1 MAIPHPFKT
10 VRRAGTPSTGGS
22 VMTLQ
27 SHVASPTAHPIYQK
41 KGDAVGNVSLAEHN
55 NDVGAHR
62 VHYLRRLE
70 LATSLDDYDAS
81 KVIDPSYYSGS
92 NPTDISNIWKTIPT
106 TYLLELIFANPD
118 KYIPKLLKKD
128 NIIDDVTHVASDV
141 KEAPSWSLF
150 KTMYDLVAS
159 FQISGS
165 GNPLA
170 NIFALKDHRHDGVYS
185 ESGHMHRIT
194 DIVDVYGNVSVAA
207 VNHDH
212 DDRYWLRAEVLDTVF
227 DPSVLRQTGIWPLM
241 PYFKTVDPEV
251 SRVKSAEYQED
262 LDLNL
267 YGTQGNYSFHID
279 AAKVSLEGYNY
290 PDSVAD
296 AMDKHYTSTGD
307 KASDISTDNSLEQTA
322 VLAVLSNNA
331 EPFNFSSDRAIDYL
345 NTDPSKSVTY
355 RVVNQML
362 SVNVPIKKYDR
373 VALGTSVT
381 KAVEQYKDSVAGI
394 FWRTGYSLET
404 AWYIDGVLKIAGL
417 TPSSMMGLVNSGDP
431 VTAIAE
437 HIESALDRKM
447 NQSSSSSGDGSSSDT
462 WDTSIS
468 YVTAGYYHP
477 DVGIASLEVVR
488 ATKFAAAI
496 GQSRSGT
503 LAQTVETSNVN
514 IVHHDSTN
522 WTIPNKVNLGSAMT
536 AEAAS
541 SKFDEM
547 QAFFLYS
554 TLLPYRNYYI
564 TTSSERILSYPA
576 NDSIEMTGTR
586 LNDEYTYK
594 SGSASLPYSR
604 DVSRFDLKSNDGDID
619 SLVTSEG
626 AIIAYPDEELISGER
641 PFPLL
646 AEYRKCIEGTV
657 YLDGVNY
664 YETDGTHNGTV
675 MPKMKLKTH
684 VVGAVITGDVYRKV
698 MVVDALGNGR
708 RMLRPMVQEEYYN
721 TSIDSN
727 YYVYNSDTHVF
738 SRFSP
743 AESYFDPTVPGAVQ
757 VYTPY
762 SIYRVSYTDTKLE
775 LEEGDLLPLT
785 VNNSPLLAGVT
796 YKFFETAVPYD
807 SATETYQFPD
817 GGITIIPRVPEYAG
831 TDDAEDI
838 KTDEYKYYTL
848 SGSTY
853 TPITGEVVPSS
864 NLYRLP
870 IDTEG
875 TKYVVAGTKVSVPTT
890 GGVAEVHYGVSNL
903 KYQTNTVDLN
913 KVRCKAFFFE
923 THDNSFVEYKKYF
936 SKGEG
941 KDYILVTDRTGDPS
955 AKGLYEIIDVE
966 DYFNVAAAIIQL
978 TTVGANAT
986 VNSKKL
992 IYTIDSSGR
1001 LVTWDDWQRL
1011 ITERNIDA
1019 TMKSLG
1025 VVYNDDPLWTALG
1038 TANANYSIA
1047 NTFAKAK
1054 LLSSTVED
1062 NISALN
1068 RLGVSGTNQ
1077 NTRLYD
1083 TIKDSGLA
1091 YLSDLTSY
1099 VKKTDGTESP
1109 AANARKDDSYSKTLD
1124 RVDALETYKT
1134 NHENAHGGNTGFDAK
1149 LANVINTVGNSESG
1163 LVRSYNDLRAEI
1175 GASTNQVSGK
1185 TIYSRVQALEEA
1197 GGLSVAVIDTV
1208 VELSSAAAGDDVKVL
1223 TLSSG
1228 EYENFIYSVVLR
1240 DNTRNITIPCP
1251 TAEIADPRH
1260 TGYVPVYVNASSLI
1274 FIKSDGVYLHVPNSW
1289 LDIYGGG
1296 NDLSVYI
1303 RRIPVAQET
1312 G

>member
-62 VHYLRRLE
+62 MHYLRRLE
-70 LATSLDDYDAS
+70 LATSLDDYDAGR
-81 KVIDPSYYSGS
+81 VIDPSFYSGP

-106 TYLLELIFANPD
+106 AYLLELIFAHPAKYLPLLLEKD
-118 KYIPKLLKKD
+118 K
-128 NIIDDVTHVASDV
+128 IIDDATHVASAV
-141 KEAPSWSLF
+141 KEAPSWRLF
-150 KTMYDLVAS
+150 KEMYDLVES
-159 FQISGS
+159 FQSSGS

-170 NIFALKDHRHDGVYS
+170 DIFALKEHRHDGIYS
-185 ESGHMHRIT
+185 LTGHQHRIT

-212 DDRYWLRAEVLDTVF
+212 DDRYWLRSEVLDTVF
-227 DPSVLRQTGIWPLM
+227 DPSVLRQTGIWPSM
-241 PYFKTVDPEV
+241 PYKKVLDPEV
-251 SRVKSAEYQED
+251 AAVRDEVDKEELD
-262 LDLNL
+262 LDL
-267 YGTQGNYSFHID
+267 YGVQGNYSFHID
-279 AAKVSLEGYNY
+279 ALKASLIEYHY
-290 PDSVAD
+290 PTSVAD
-296 AMDKHYTSTGD
+296 AMEKHYTSSSD
-307 KASDISTDNSLEQTA
+307 KASDVATDNALEQTA
-322 VLAVLSNNA
+322 VLAVLSNSMS
-331 EPFNFSSDRAIDYL
+331 PFDFSVDRAIDYL

-355 RVVNQML
+355 RVINQML
-362 SVNVPIKKYDR
+362 SVNAPIKKYDR
-373 VALGTSVT
+373 VALGTSVA

-404 AWYIDGVLKIAGL
+404 AWYIDGILKIAGL
-417 TPSSMMGLVNSGDP
+417 NPSSMMGLVNSGDP

-437 HIESALDRKM
+437 RIESALDKKM
-447 NQSSSSSGDGSSSDT
+447 SQSSSSSSTSDIDSSLD
-462 WDTSIS
+462 

-488 ATKFAAAI
+488 ATKFTAAI
-496 GQSRSGT
+496 GKSRSGT
-503 LAQTVETSNVN
+503 LAQNVETSNVK

-536 AEAAS
+536 ADAAS

-547 QAFFLYS
+547 QAFFLYT

-586 LNDEYTYK
+586 LNDEYTYRRNT
-594 SGSASLPYSR
+594 ASLPYSR
-604 DVSRFDLKSNDGDID
+604 DVSRFDLKSNDSDLD

-646 AEYRKCIEGTV
+646 AEYRKCKEGTV

-664 YETDGTHNGTV
+664 YETDGMHNGTV
-675 MPKMKLKTH
+675 IPKMKLKTH
-684 VVGAVITGDVYRKV
+684 VVGSVITGDVYRKV
-698 MVVDALGNGR
+698 MVVNALGNGR
-708 RMLRPMVQEEYYN
+708 QMLRPMVQEEYYD
-721 TSIDSN
+721 TSSSSN
-727 YYVYNSDTHVF
+727 YYTYNSDTHTFTVF
-738 SRFSP
+738 QP
-743 AESYFDPTVPGAVQ
+743 IESYFDPTVSGAVQ

-796 YKFFETAVPYD
+796 YKFFEDAVPYD
-807 SATETYQFPD
+807 SATETYQFPE

-831 TDDAEDI
+831 TEDADAI
-838 KTDEYKYYTL
+838 DTDEYKYYTL

-853 TPITGEVVPSS
+853 TPITGEVAPSG

-870 IDTEG
+870 VDTEG
-875 TKYVVAGTKVSVPTT
+875 TKYVVAGTKVAVPTS

-903 KYQTNTVDLN
+903 KYKTDTIDLS

-923 THDNSFVEYKKYF
+923 THDNEFVEYKKYF
-936 SKGEG
+936 AKGEG

-986 VNSKKL
+986 VNGKRL
-992 IYTIDSSGR
+992 VYTIDSSGS

-1019 TMKSLG
+1019 TMTALG
-1025 VVYNDDPLWTALG
+1025 VVYNDDPLWVAL
-1038 TANANYSIA
+1038 TSANANYSIA

-1054 LLSSTVED
+1054 LLSSTTTD

-1068 RLGVSGTNQ
+1068 RLKVASSA
-1077 NTRLYD
+1077 NTGESFKRLYD
-1083 TIKDSGLA
+1083 TVKDDKLA
-1091 YLSDLTSY
+1091 YLGDFNNY
-1099 VKKTDGTESP
+1099 VKKKDGTESTVNGNID
-1109 AANARKDDSYSKTLD
+1109 ASYSETLD
-1124 RVDALETYKT
+1124 RIDALETYKA
-1134 NHENAHGGNTGFDAK
+1134 NHESAHGGTNGFDAK
-1149 LANVINTVGNSESG
+1149 LANVISTVGGATSG
-1163 LVRSYNDLRAEI
+1163 LVKSYNDLRDEV
-1175 GASTNQVSGK
+1175 GASTNKVAGK
-1185 TIYSRVQALEEA
+1185 TIYSRLQAIEEA
-1197 GGLSVAVIDTV
+1197 AGLSVAVIDTEV
-1208 VELSSAAAGDDVKVL
+1208 DLSSAAAGDDVKVL
-1223 TLSSG
+1223 TLGSG
-1228 EYENFIYSVVLR
+1228 EYENFVYSVVLR
-1240 DNTRNITIPCP
+1240 DNTRNIMIPYP

-1274 FIKSDGVYLHVPNSW
+1274 FVKSDGVYLHVPNSW

-1303 RRIPVAQET
+1303 RRIPVKQS
-1312 G
+1312 